1 MTFNRFS
8 SHGALFRC
16 PHQNK
21 YRYCPLDK
29 LRKLSVEER
38 VEHIKNLTLQQ
49 LNNLET
55 HYNNCVEESR
65 NLQNKKSLNK

>member
-16 PHQNK
+16 PFQK
-21 YRYCPLDK
+21 RYRYCPLDK

-38 VEHIKNLTLQQ
+38 VKHIKTLTLQQ
-49 LNNLET
+49 FNNLES
-55 HYNNCVEESR
+55 HYNNCIEESR
-65 NLQNKKSLNK
+65 KLQNKKSLNK